1 MHSLALLFQ
10 GLSYIIKG
18 YVPSL
23 ILNEFKDQSSNNNNK
38 KLEQN
43 KTKIPLY
50 DKGERVIYPINLPAS
65 MTCWQVKLSKKKI
78 LTSFKY
84 LHLHDW
90 TVLVHHTMIWIFK
103 ELWWTHT
110 Y

>member
-43 KTKIPLY
+43 ETKIPLY

-65 MTCWQVKLSKKKI
+65 MTCWQVKLSKK
-78 LTSFKY
+78 Y
-84 LHLHDW
+84 
-90 TVLVHHTMIWIFK
+90 
-103 ELWWTHT
+103 
-110 Y
+110 